1 MNCPVQD
8 KNNQKADLENRGSF
22 FVRHKNE
29 KSCAV
34 CGDHAVGYNFG
45 AIACESCK
53 AFFRRNA
60 LRPTIPPCLFSG
72 KCSIQVKTRRFCSP
86 CRLEKCFA
94 VGMRKSCIMDEKAK
108 IERREKILRNRERKT
123 ANRAHGLDAPL
134 QHQQHPPSMDGHGYL
149 DNHLTHHQ
157 QQLNVPLS
165 PNFPQHPPGPTLD
178 HVHEEDAFHASRQVP
193 HLPTS
198 SHNRPSQT
206 PHPTCDRTPYNL
218 SFDHP
223 PACRCSATSGV
234 PWNEDCAFCMPPKG
248 SNAGQ
253 QTLSNCD
260 LGMSNYLG
268 CVDGSVL
275 SNPPFPGQVSGLYEE
290 SRDLELQPPSQ
301 SDNRH
306 SHALRELTTPLRCGC
321 RQPEPLINRPAGV
334 IGDSHTWSSTLQ
346 SESSSVSVTGP
357 LEESTL
363 AGSASV
369 LHPRSVRNSAESSK
383 GLALYSRPSP
393 VTNVL
398 DGHVWT
404 SEPEERSNKECVT
417 LCPSLMRS
425 GMARLLSKD
434 QWTALNDL
442 RSAYD
447 SSFLISETD
456 HTPENSCTL
465 TLSSLVNTS
474 GFLVRKFINFA
485 KKLADFNVLGQEG
498 QVCLLKGV
506 VLNALFIRS
515 ASHYDVVRDC
525 WVTPKGDIPT
535 RILKVATGLENLYE
549 EHAKYC
555 RNFSN
560 VVENDSHL
568 VALMQVLCLFA
579 PDRRSLVD
587 RQSVSNIYDRYIL
600 LLKHYLEARHGFTR
614 GRTLL
619 ASVLTNLA
627 ELETLTD
634 NYGHILLHVDPS
646 KVDPLI
652 LDVFN
657 LSRRAASPQS
667 ALANPS
673 TSSTSRKDTGEG
685 AITPEAEDREE
696 KDLTRQH
703 DIGLGTPNATDTS
716 QSPLTHSLIK
726 VSKS

>member
-1 MNCPVQD
+1 MNCPVKD
-8 KNNQKADLENRGSF
+8 KHNQKADLENRGSYGS
-22 FVRHKNE
+22 RLKNE

-60 LRPTIPPCLFSG
+60 LRAAMPSCLFSG

-108 IERREKILRNRERKT
+108 IERREKIQRNRERKT
-123 ANRAHGLDAPL
+123 ANQAHLLDSSSL
-134 QHQQHPPSMDGHGYL
+134 QHQQLPGLANDQGYL
-149 DNHLTHHQ
+149 DHHLSHQ
-157 QQLNVPLS
+157 QQLTLS
-165 PNFPQHPPGPTLD
+165 LPPEFSQNSTGCLLNP
-178 HVHEEDAFHASRQVP
+178 VREEGVFHAGRLGQAA
-193 HLPTS
+193 L

-218 SFDHP
+218 P
-223 PACRCSATSGV
+223 PLEPSPASRCPATPDV
-234 PWNEDCAFCMPPKG
+234 PWHHNCACCMPSKG
-248 SNAGQ
+248 PNAGQ

-260 LGMSNYLG
+260 LGMPNYLS
-268 CVDGSVL
+268 CPDGPVL
-275 SNPPFPGQVSGLYEE
+275 TKPSFPSQASGLYEE
-290 SRDLELQPPSQ
+290 SPDFEFQPPPRPDGQQ
-301 SDNRH
+301 SH
-306 SHALRELTTPLRCGC
+306 VLREVTVTAPVKCERHQSLV
-321 RQPEPLINRPAGV
+321 NRPPVVTGTPHA
-334 IGDSHTWSSTLQ
+334 WPSTLQ
-346 SESSSVSVTGP
+346 SESSSIPATGP

-363 AGSASV
+363 AGSASSP
-369 LHPRSVRNSAESSK
+369 HSRSELDSADTNRD
-383 GLALYSRPSP
+383 LALYSRPSP

-417 LCPSLMRS
+417 LCPSLMRT

-442 RSAYD
+442 RRAYD
-447 SSFLISETD
+447 SSFLISASD

-474 GFLVRKFINFA
+474 GFLVRKFISFA

-506 VLNALFIRS
+506 VLNAIFIRS

-549 EHAKYC
+549 EHAKFC

-619 ASVLTNLA
+619 ASVLTSLA

-657 LSRRAASPQS
+657 LSRRAADQQS
-667 ALANPS
+667 TLTDPTTS
-673 TSSTSRKDTGEG
+673 TSPKDTGEG
-685 AITPEAEDREE
+685 TVTSVALDSED
-696 KDLTRQH
+696 KDLSSQH
-703 DIGLGTPNATDTS
+703 ASGLGTPTATDTS
-716 QSPLTHSLIK
+716 HPPLTHSMIE